1 MATQSDLLKTRLLEV
16 FQFAKE
22 FFQRHNLRYI
32 GCGGTVLGAIRH
44 KGFIPWDDDI
54 DLYMPRKDYEK
65 LLSLASEFQGTG
77 YELLHWDN
85 QTLTSQSSYSLP
97 TREGQGGSLNSQYYM
112 PFAKIADCRST
123 IWEFRHLPFL
133 FGVSI
138 DIFPLDEFD
147 EADEV
152 ITARQYRSHYYFDK
166 YLNAVSHY
174 SCKDMLQALCK
185 ADVHRLG
192 VQVLSKWRSRNPQK
206 YLQAFRQ
213 FEETYKHNGSG
224 PKCVCVTQWEGR
236 IFQSEWFHDV
246 IEVPFEDTTLIIP
259 RAYDAYLHKLYGDYM
274 QLPPEEKRVS
284 HPHYFFDID
293 HRLTL
298 EELRSRNKH

>member
-1 MATQSDLLKTRLLEV
+1 MATQSDPLKTRLLEV

-22 FFQRHNLRYI
+22 FFQQHNLRYI

-54 DLYMPRKDYEK
+54 DLYMPRKDYEQ
-65 LLSLASEFQGTG
+65 LLQLAPEFQGTG

-85 QTLTSQSSYSLP
+85 LTLNSQLS
-97 TREGQGGSLNSQYYM
+97 TLNSQYYM
-112 PFAKIADCRST
+112 PFAKIADCHST

-166 YLNAVSHY
+166 YLNAVSRY
-174 SCKDMLQALCK
+174 SCKDMLQALCR

-192 VQVLSKWRSRNPQK
+192 VQVLSKWRSRNPRK

-213 FEETYKHNGSG
+213 FEETYKHNGPG

-259 RAYDAYLHKLYGDYM
+259 RAYDAYLRKLYGDYM
-274 QLPPEEKRVS
+274 QLPPEEKRIS

>member
-22 FFQRHNLRYI
+22 FFQQHNLRYI

-54 DLYMPRKDYEK
+54 DLYMPRKDYEQ
-65 LLSLASEFQGTG
+65 LLQLAPEFQGTG

-85 QTLTSQSSYSLP
+85 LTLNSQLS
-97 TREGQGGSLNSQYYM
+97 TLNSQYYM
-112 PFAKIADCRST
+112 PFAKIADCHST

-166 YLNAVSHY
+166 YLNAVSRY

-192 VQVLSKWRSRNPQK
+192 VQVLSKWRSRNPRK

-213 FEETYKHNGSG
+213 FEETYKHNGPG

-259 RAYDAYLHKLYGDYM
+259 RAYDAYLRKLYGDYM
-274 QLPPEEKRVS
+274 QLPPEEKRIS

>member
-22 FFQRHNLRYI
+22 FFQQHNLRYI
-32 GCGGTVLGAIRH
+32 GCGGTVLGAVRH

-54 DLYMPRKDYEK
+54 DLYMPRKDYEQ
-65 LLSLASEFQGTG
+65 LLQLAPEFQGTG

-85 QTLTSQSSYSLP
+85 LTLNSQLS
-97 TREGQGGSLNSQYYM
+97 TLNSQYYM
-112 PFAKIADCRST
+112 PFAKIADCHST

-166 YLNAVSHY
+166 YLNAVSRY

-192 VQVLSKWRSRNPQK
+192 VQVLSKWRSRNPRK

-213 FEETYKHNGSG
+213 FEETYKHNGPG

-259 RAYDAYLHKLYGDYM
+259 RAYDAYLRKLYGDYM
-274 QLPPEEKRVS
+274 QLPPEEKRIS

>member
-1 MATQSDLLKTRLLEV
+1 MEESDILKKRLLEV
-16 FQFAKE
+16 FQFSKE
-22 FFQRHNLRYI
+22 LFQRHNLRYI

-54 DLYMPRKDYEK
+54 DLYMPRADYER
-65 LLSLASEFQGTG
+65 LLSLRDEFQGTG
-77 YELLHWDN
+77 YELLHWDM
-85 QTLTSQSSYSLP
+85 QRST
-97 TREGQGGSLNSQYYM
+97 LNSQYYM

-123 IWEFRHLPFL
+123 IWEFKHLPFL
-133 FGVSI
+133 FGISI

-166 YLNAVSHY
+166 YLNAVSRY
-174 SCKDMLQALCK
+174 SFADMAKSLFAG
-185 ADVHRLG
+185 DVHRLG
-192 VQVLSKWRSRNPQK
+192 VQVLSKWRSRCPQK

-213 FEETYKHNGSG
+213 FEEGYKHNGPG

-259 RAYDAYLHKLYGDYM
+259 RNYDAYLRKLYGDYM

-293 HRLTL
+293 HRCDISAIA
-298 EELRSRNKH
+298 RKK

>member
-1 MATQSDLLKTRLLEV
+1 MATQSDPLKTRLLEV

-22 FFQRHNLRYI
+22 FFQQHNLRYI

-54 DLYMPRKDYEK
+54 DLYMPRKDYEQ
-65 LLSLASEFQGTG
+65 LLQLAPEFQGTG

-85 QTLTSQSSYSLP
+85 LTLNSQLS
-97 TREGQGGSLNSQYYM
+97 TLNSQYYM
-112 PFAKIADCRST
+112 PFAKIADCHST

-166 YLNAVSHY
+166 YLNAVSRY

-192 VQVLSKWRSRNPQK
+192 VQVLSKWRSRNPRK

-213 FEETYKHNGSG
+213 FEETYKHNGPG

-236 IFQSEWFHDV
+236 IFQSKWFHDV

-259 RAYDAYLHKLYGDYM
+259 RAYDAYLRKLYGDYM

-293 HRLTL
+293 HRLML